1 MSQDKQKAA
10 VLVVGAG
17 IAGMAAA
24 MHLSHIGHEV
34 LLLESAPAIGGS
46 MHLLDHTFPSDS
58 CGLCLMLPQQPAY
71 CPTLECERRSNI
83 KLLPYCDL
91 LALEGDAGTF
101 RATLRHKP
109 RYVSQAC
116 DGCGLCAQVCPI
128 ARPHDLEG
136 ALSPVKAV
144 YRPAGLR
151 AVPDTWVV
159 DMAYCTR
166 CGKCVSACPR
176 GAIDLDMQAEVE
188 EVEVEAVLL
197 TPGYKAF
204 DARKKGEFGYG
215 VYPNVVT
222 SLEFERMASLAGAS
236 RARLKRP
243 SGRGA
248 LRKVAFIQ
256 CVGSRDERVGAA
268 YCSSACCM
276 YTAKQVKLAK
286 KADPS
291 LDITVFF
298 MDLRAV
304 GKGYEQY
311 LSDAQLLPGVRYLRA
326 MPSSIH
332 QLLRSKQ
339 LLVGYIGESGKPQ
352 EEPFD
357 LVVLAVGLA
366 APEGLQ
372 APARQAGVALD
383 AYGFACTNGYLPLR
397 SSQDGIFVAGGFR
410 EPKEIP
416 ETVAEATAAAAEVA
430 AYLRRRGHDSQDL
443 HYGARSLAAA
453 AETYPAQPGGSP
465 SHPVQP
471 RALPEEEPRV
481 GVFLCGAN
489 GDLPAEQILAFASSL
504 PGVVV
509 AQAVSTQEAIA
520 AAIDAQ
526 MLNRVVV
533 AGGNGHLDAGEYE
546 ATLRQAGLDDRLLR
560 RVSLR
565 EQVLYP
571 HAGAALTGKAQ
582 SLIGMA
588 VASLTSMRGL
598 DALSIG
604 GSQPLAQRTLVVGG
618 GAAGMSAAL
627 ALAGLGFHVDLVER
641 DAQLGGQWRSIRH
654 QADGSDA
661 QAALAD
667 IRQRVAA
674 DPLIHLYLES
684 QVRSIQG
691 RPGAYLTLIASGSA
705 EQQLLHGAVLLATGG
720 RPARTSEYL
729 YDRHPQ
735 VLTQRELE
743 ERPSTADLRSVVMI
757 QCAGSRQ
764 DDRPYCSRICCTQA
778 VKNALRLKADNPN
791 TTVYILYRDV
801 RTFGFREE
809 YYRAAR
815 EAGVIFLRYD
825 LPAKPLV
832 SPNGPSLRVALREP
846 VTGQNLSLDADAVV
860 LSTGIE
866 AEDETTLARQLA
878 VTTDPWGFF
887 CEEHPKMKPLD
898 LGKGIYVAGLAH
910 SPRFLDEA
918 LIQGQAAAMRAAT
931 WLSQH
936 QTRER
941 ASSVWVEERLC
952 SFCGLCVEAC
962 PFQAR
967 IMDYDKR
974 VATVDYALCQGCGV
988 CAMVCPNKATKQKG
1002 FEHRQLIAEV
1012 DWALT

>member
-1 MSQDKQKAA
+1 
-10 VLVVGAG
+10 
-17 IAGMAAA
+17 
-24 MHLSHIGHEV
+24 
-34 LLLESAPAIGGS
+34 
-46 MHLLDHTFPSDS
+46 
-58 CGLCLMLPQQPAY
+58 MLPQQPAY
-71 CPTLECERRSNI
+71 CPTLECERRSGI

-91 LALEGDAGTF
+91 LALEGDAGAF

-109 RYVSQAC
+109 RFVSQAC
-116 DGCGLCAQVCPI
+116 DGCGLCAQVCPVD
-128 ARPHDLEG
+128 RPHDLEG
-136 ALSPVKAV
+136 TLSPVKAV

-159 DMAYCTR
+159 DMAFCTR

-176 GAIDLDMQAEVE
+176 GAIDLDMPAQEE
-188 EVEVEAVLL
+188 EVHVTAVLL

-243 SGRGA
+243 SGHGA

-326 MPSSIH
+326 MPSSVH

-430 AYLRRRGHDSQDL
+430 AYLRQRNRDPDRPSP
-443 HYGARSLAAA
+443 
-453 AETYPAQPGGSP
+453 YPLPDRQRTAP
-465 SHPVQP
+465 P
-471 RALPEEEPRV
+471 RALAEEEPRV

-489 GDLPAEQILAFASSL
+489 GDLPAEQILSFARGL
-504 PGVVV
+504 PGVAV
-509 AQAVSTQEAIA
+509 AQAVSSQEAIA
-520 AAIDAQ
+520 SAIETQ

-533 AGGNGHLDAGEYE
+533 AGGNGHLDASEYE
-546 ATLRQAGLDDRLLR
+546 ATLRGAGLDDRLFR

-571 HAGAALTGKAQ
+571 HAGGALTGKAQ

-604 GSQPLAQRTLVVGG
+604 GSSSLAQRALVVGG

-641 DAQLGGQWRSIRH
+641 DAELGGQWRSIRH

-661 QAALAD
+661 QAALTD
-667 IRQRVAA
+667 IRHRVAA
-674 DPLIHLYLES
+674 DPLIHLHLES

-691 RPGAYLTLIASGSA
+691 RPGAYLTLIASGDA

-720 RPARTSEYL
+720 RPALTSDYL
-729 YDRHPQ
+729 YGRHPM

-778 VKNALRLKADNPN
+778 VKNALRLKAANP
-791 TTVYILYRDV
+791 TSSVYILYRDV

-815 EAGVIFLRYD
+815 EAGVLFLRFD
-825 LPAKPLV
+825 LPALPTV
-832 SPNGPSLRVALREP
+832 SPNGPGLRVALREP
-846 VTGQNLSLDADAVV
+846 VTGQDLSLDADAVV

-866 AEDETTLARQLA
+866 AEEETTLARQLA

-918 LIQGQAAAMRAAT
+918 LIQGQAAAMRAAA

-936 QTRER
+936 ETHER

-967 IMDYDKR
+967 VMDYDKR

>member
-1 MSQDKQKAA
+1 MSEEKQTAA

-24 MHLSHIGHEV
+24 MHLSHLGQQV

-71 CPTLECERRSNI
+71 CPTLECERRSGI

-136 ALSPVKAV
+136 TLSPVKAV

-176 GAIDLDMQAEVE
+176 GAIDLDMPAQEE
-188 EVEVEAVLL
+188 EVEVTAVLL

-222 SLEFERMASLAGAS
+222 SLEFERMASLAGTS

-256 CVGSRDERVGAA
+256 CVGSRDERAGAA
-268 YCSSACCM
+268 YCSAACCM

-304 GKGYEQY
+304 GKGYEEY
-311 LSDAQLLPGVRYLRA
+311 ISDAQRLPGVRYLRA
-326 MPSSIH
+326 MPSSVH

-397 SSQDGIFVAGGFR
+397 SSRDGIFVAGGFR

-416 ETVAEATAAAAEVA
+416 ETVAEATAAAGEVA
-430 AYLRRRGHDSQDL
+430 AYLRRRGQDL
-443 HYGARSLAAA
+443 D
-453 AETYPAQPGGSP
+453 QPSP
-465 SHPVQP
+465 SPLPDRQRAAPP
-471 RALPEEEPRV
+471 RPLAEEEPRV

-489 GDLPAEQILAFASSL
+489 GDLAAEQILAYAGSL

-509 AQAVSTQEAIA
+509 AQAVSTREAIA

-533 AGGNGHLDAGEYE
+533 AGGNGHLDASEYE
-546 ATLRQAGLDDRLLR
+546 ATLRGAGLDDRLLR

-571 HAGAALTGKAQ
+571 HAGGALTGKAQ

-598 DALSIG
+598 DALSTG

-641 DAQLGGQWRSIRH
+641 DAELGGQWRSIRH

-661 QAALAD
+661 QAALTG
-667 IRQRVAA
+667 IRRRVAA
-674 DPLIHLYLES
+674 DPLIHLHLES

-691 RPGAYLTLIASGSA
+691 RPGAYLTRIASGDA
-705 EQQLLHGAVLLATGG
+705 EQQVPHGAVVVATGG
-720 RPARTSEYL
+720 KPARTGEYL
-729 YDRHPQ
+729 YGQHPG

-743 ERPSTADLRSVVMI
+743 EMPGTAELKSVVMI
-757 QCAGSRQ
+757 QCAGSREEE
-764 DDRPYCSRICCTQA
+764 RPYCSRICCTQA
-778 VKNALRLKADNPN
+778 VKNALRLKAANPR
-791 TTVYILYRDV
+791 TQVYLLYRDV

-825 LPAKPLV
+825 LPAKP
-832 SPNGPSLRVALREP
+832 RVTGRGEKLEVRLREP
-846 VTGQNLSLDADAVV
+846 VTGQDLTLEADAVV

-866 AEDETTLARQLA
+866 AEEAGELARQLG
-878 VTTDPWGFF
+878 VGVDRWGFF
-887 CEEHPKMKPLD
+887 VEEHAKMKPLD
-898 LGKGIYVAGLAH
+898 LGRGVYVAGLAH
-910 SPRFLDEA
+910 SARFLDEA
-918 LIQGQAAAMRAAT
+918 IVQGQAAAMRAAAF
-931 WLSQH
+931 LSQD
-936 QTRER
+936 TLRER

-967 IMDYDKR
+967 VMDYDKR

-1002 FEHRQLIAEV
+1002 FEHRQLVAEV
-1012 DWALT
+1012 DWALA

>member
-1 MSQDKQKAA
+1 
-10 VLVVGAG
+10 
-17 IAGMAAA
+17 
-24 MHLSHIGHEV
+24 
-34 LLLESAPAIGGS
+34 
-46 MHLLDHTFPSDS
+46 
-58 CGLCLMLPQQPAY
+58 
-71 CPTLECERRSNI
+71 
-83 KLLPYCDL
+83 
-91 LALEGDAGTF
+91 
-101 RATLRHKP
+101 
-109 RYVSQAC
+109 
-116 DGCGLCAQVCPI
+116 
-128 ARPHDLEG
+128 
-136 ALSPVKAV
+136 
-144 YRPAGLR
+144 
-151 AVPDTWVV
+151 
-159 DMAYCTR
+159 
-166 CGKCVSACPR
+166 
-176 GAIDLDMQAEVE
+176 
-188 EVEVEAVLL
+188 
-197 TPGYKAF
+197 
-204 DARKKGEFGYG
+204 
-215 VYPNVVT
+215 
-222 SLEFERMASLAGAS
+222 
-236 RARLKRP
+236 
-243 SGRGA
+243 
-248 LRKVAFIQ
+248 
-256 CVGSRDERVGAA
+256 
-268 YCSSACCM
+268 M

-311 LSDAQLLPGVRYLRA
+311 LSDAQRLPGVRYLRA
-326 MPSSIH
+326 MPSSVH

-339 LLVGYIGESGKPQ
+339 LLVGYIGEGGKPQ

-430 AYLRRRGHDSQDL
+430 AYLRQRNQDPDRPSPYPL
-443 HYGARSLAAA
+443 PDRQRAA
-453 AETYPAQPGGSP
+453 P
-465 SHPVQP
+465 P
-471 RALPEEEPRV
+471 RALAEEEPRV
-481 GVFLCGAN
+481 GVFLCGTN
-489 GDLPAEQILAFASSL
+489 GDLAAEQILAFASRL
-504 PGVVV
+504 PGVAV

-520 AAIDAQ
+520 SAIDAH

-546 ATLRQAGLDDRLLR
+546 ATLRRAGLDDRLFR

-571 HAGAALTGKAQ
+571 HAGTALTGKAQ

-588 VASLTSMRGL
+588 VASLSSMRGL

-604 GSQPLAQRTLVVGG
+604 GSQPLAQRTLVIGG

-641 DAQLGGQWRSIRH
+641 DAELGGQWRSIRH

-661 QAALAD
+661 QAALTD

-674 DPLIHLYLES
+674 DPLIHLHLES

-691 RPGAYLTLIASGSA
+691 RPGAYLTLIASGDA

-720 RPARTSEYL
+720 RPALTSDYL
-729 YDRHPQ
+729 YGRHPM
-735 VLTQRELE
+735 VLTQRDLE

-778 VKNALRLKADNPN
+778 VKNALRLKAANP
-791 TTVYILYRDV
+791 TSSVYILYRDV

-815 EAGVIFLRYD
+815 DAGVIFLRFD
-825 LPAKPLV
+825 LPALPTV
-832 SPNGPSLRVALREP
+832 SPNGPGLRVALREP
-846 VTGQNLSLDADAVV
+846 VTGQDLSLDADAVV

-866 AEDETTLARQLA
+866 AEEEADLARQLA

-898 LGKGIYVAGLAH
+898 LGRGIYVAGLAH

-918 LIQGQAAAMRAAT
+918 LIQGQAAAMRAAA

-936 QTRER
+936 ETRER

-967 IMDYDKR
+967 VMDYDKR
-974 VATVDYALCQGCGV
+974 VAIVDYALCQGCGV

-1012 DWALT
+1012 DWALA